1 MKTTALL
8 SLALLSGPAWAQSTQ
23 ALADASFAPT
33 PGSSNSA
40 AAPPQGAGSAPA
52 PDVIKFGDVTVT
64 GSLRSRAY
72 VWNWFQPTTG
82 ESQYQYLGNLLRLNF
97 AESSQKWD
105 WDAELA
111 APILIGLPSRATD
124 AAPQGALGLGSNYYA
139 ANHNDKYAAMI
150 FPKQLYFRLHG
161 LGSEASKLQ
170 IGRFLFS
177 DGGEIAP
184 KDASLATLKRD
195 RVSQRLLGDF
205 GWSDVGRSFDGLH
218 YTFDTPSNDFTFI
231 AATPTRG
238 VYQVDGWG
246 WNRIAFSYAAYTHE
260 WGKGR
265 HSADSR
271 LFVLEYDDFR
281 HILKT
286 DNRAAAVR
294 AHDTENIVINTF
306 GGHTLHAVATNGGP
320 LDFLAWGAIQTGRW
334 GTQQQLSYA
343 YDVEGGWQ
351 PKILPRLK
359 PWLRGGYT
367 VGSGDGNPNDNKHET
382 FFQVLPTP
390 RPYAKM
396 PFFNMMNMKDRFGA
410 LVLRPGPKVTISSEF
425 HSLGVA
431 SVNDLWYT
439 GGGAYQ
445 PWTFGYTGR
454 AISGRSSLANLYDT
468 SVEYR
473 ASRKATLTL
482 YMGYAQGLAI
492 IEHIYTGGKNG
503 QLGYVEFMYR
513 L

>member
-1 MKTTALL
+1 MKATVILVLIVTGGSAF
-8 SLALLSGPAWAQSTQ
+8 AQT
-23 ALADASFAPT
+23 LADA
-33 PGSSNSA
+33 N
-40 AAPPQGAGSAPA
+40 APA
-52 PDVIKFGDVTVT
+52 PSPVPADASATPAQGGAPATTADVIKFGNVTVT
-64 GSLRSRAY
+64 GSLRSRLY
-72 VWNWFQPTTG
+72 VWNWFQPATG
-82 ESQYQYLGNLLRLNF
+82 ENQYQYLGDLMRLGF
-97 AESSQKWD
+97 AETSQKWD
-105 WDAELA
+105 WNAELA
-111 APILIGLPSRATD
+111 VPFLIGLPSQATD
-124 AAPQGALGLGSNYYA
+124 AAPQGALGLGSNYYG

-150 FPKQLYFRLHG
+150 FPKQLYLRLHG

-184 KDASLATLKRD
+184 KDATLATLKRD

-218 YTFDTPSNDFTFI
+218 YTFDTPSNDFTFV

-246 WNRIAFSYAAYTHE
+246 WNRIGFGYAAYTHE

-265 HSADSR
+265 HAADFR
-271 LFVLEYDDFR
+271 LFALEYDDFR

-286 DNRAAAVR
+286 DNRPTNAR
-294 AHDTENIVINTF
+294 KGDTENIRINSF
-306 GGHTLHAVATNGGP
+306 GGHSLHVFTTGAGP

-334 GTQQQLSYA
+334 GVQQQLSYA
-343 YDVEGGWQ
+343 YDLEGGWQ
-351 PKILPRLK
+351 PKILPRVK

-382 FFQVLPTP
+382 FFEVLPTP
-390 RPYAKM
+390 RPYARF
-396 PFFNMMNMKDRFGA
+396 PFYNMMNMKDRFGA
-410 LVLRPGPKVTISSEF
+410 LVMRPQPKITISSEF
-425 HSLGVA
+425 HSLGLA

-445 PWTFGYTGR
+445 PWSFGYTGR
-454 AISGRSSLANLYDT
+454 AVAGRRSLGNLYDT
-468 SVEYR
+468 SFEYR
-473 ASRKATLTL
+473 ATRKVTLTL
-482 YMGYAQGLAI
+482 YLGYTQGLAV
-492 IEHIYTGGKNG
+492 IEHIYPGGKDG
-503 QLGYVEFMYR
+503 QFGYAEFMYR